1 MYIFDVL
8 ITLACKI
15 RCFLEPLVS
24 VKGGVG
30 GGEGGGS
37 TAQILSPSGHRLPPP
52 SPPAAYKCTLLIFA
66 FVLTKVISSNI
77 KCKWGSSRLRNELYG
92 NRFTIKNS
100 SHRLSPIATQ
110 LSDLSSNSVQKNSHG
125 AILSDPNL
133 EWVSE
138 REERH
143 LSSWKPY
150 FGIGTTELFAQFQQI
165 TLRSK

>member
-52 SPPAAYKCTLLIFA
+52 LPLQLINA
-66 FVLTKVISSNI
+66 
-77 KCKWGSSRLRNELYG
+77 LY
-92 NRFTIKNS
+92 
-100 SHRLSPIATQ
+100 
-110 LSDLSSNSVQKNSHG
+110 
-125 AILSDPNL
+125 
-133 EWVSE
+133 
-138 REERH
+138 
-143 LSSWKPY
+143 
-150 FGIGTTELFAQFQQI
+150 
-165 TLRSK
+165 